1 MIIMR
6 PGGWRVIRS
15 DLGEFDQRR
24 LYVTA
29 EEAAAALKA
38 FIEGGVMEEDE

>member
-1 MIIMR
+1 MIFMR

-15 DLGEFDQRR
+15 DLGQFDQRR

-29 EEAAAALKA
+29 EEAAAALKGY
-38 FIEGGVMEEDE
+38 IEGEIIEEDE